1 MQSFKEIL
9 SYLHEVGAPLRQKTP
24 PRTEV
29 VEGSAA
35 RVKTIKAV

>member
-24 PRTEV
+24 PHTEV

-35 RVKTIKAV
+35 GVKTVKAV

>member
-9 SYLHEVGAPLRQKTP
+9 SYLHEVGASLRQKTP

-29 VEGSAA
+29 VEGCAVG
-35 RVKTIKAV
+35 VKTVKAV